1 MIPPAAKQVR
11 QKKRQLK
18 TIRELIYN
26 HGWITSSNILETV
39 GAQDIILFTIRN
51 S

>member
-18 TIRELIYN
+18 TIRELILY
-26 HGWITSSNILETV
+26 SS
-39 GAQDIILFTIRN
+39 TIMAGLLRLTYLKQ
-51 S
+51 SVLKI